1 MFVLN
6 ICSGKNTG
14 RLPNL
19 RYRYK
24 GQLREIDLVTSFETM
39 IFSPKREENI
49 QHTVTRIVIACKKS
63 AEKPWVFFSTPRYP
77 VRPLTGFLKYLSDFD
92 LQFLKTKRPRLRHQ
106 MRKYLSRIHYSL
118 RDIPACISYC
128 QAFKKASDQISDIY
142 DAIDSVLSYVNY
154 DMDLVLKRRQ
164 ATGHSTIFYFPVVV
178 LDGGLFEAQVEGDQ
192 IEVHARHHIQLRTD
206 DENDTFVV
214 DIVTKEHF
222 MNFFELVE
230 KDHNT
235 FVEAINNVRFPK
247 AHRSLIRAALRKQ
260 RRSIRTD
267 REFRELVEL
276 IQDSKNK
283 AVISMM

>member
-24 GQLREIDLVTSFETM
+24 EQLIDLVTSFET
-39 IFSPKREENI
+39 IILSPMRGENF
-49 QHTVTRIVIACKKS
+49 QHTITRIAIACKKA

-77 VRPLTGFLKYLSDFD
+77 LRPLTGFLKYVSDFD

-128 QAFKKASDQISDIY
+128 EAFKKASDPSEIY
-142 DAIDSVLSYVNY
+142 NAIDSVLSYINY
-154 DMDLVLKRRQ
+154 DVGQVLKGRQ
-164 ATGHSTIFYFPVVV
+164 ATGQSTIFYFPVVV

-192 IEVHARHHIQLRTD
+192 IEVHARDNIQLRFD
-206 DENDTFVV
+206 HENGIFVV
-214 DIVTKEHF
+214 DIVRKEQF
-222 MNFFELVE
+222 MKFFELVE
-230 KDHNT
+230 QDT
-235 FVEAINNVRFPK
+235 FVEAINNVRFTK
-247 AHRSLIRAALRKQ
+247 AHRSLIRAALR
-260 RRSIRTD
+260 RENRSFRTD
-267 REFRELVEL
+267 REFIEL
-276 IQDSKNK
+276 IEDSKDK
-283 AVISMM
+283 VVIV